1 MELEKFFVEKYKELE
16 QLYKEEMEKNLKL
29 IEENNKLNEEL
40 LIEQSKW
47 QGMFRLLKD
56 RMTIRNSIESLHYN
70 ISIKPIYT
78 YDEEELF
85 NKVVKYFDL
94 KLPNE
99 E

>member
-16 QLYKEEMEKNLKL
+16 KLYNEAMERNQEL
-29 IEENNKLNEEL
+29 IQENNKLNEEL
-40 LIEQSKW
+40 LIEKSKG
-47 QGMFRLLKD
+47 QEMVNLLKD
-56 RMTIRNSIESLHYN
+56 RMIVRDSMESLQYN
-70 ISIKPIYT
+70 ISIRPIYT